1 MEILTTEDAQN
12 HYEHITNEKL
22 KNERFGVDPLEG
34 KREL

>member
-22 KNERFGVDPLEG
+22 KNGERFGVDS
-34 KREL
+34 